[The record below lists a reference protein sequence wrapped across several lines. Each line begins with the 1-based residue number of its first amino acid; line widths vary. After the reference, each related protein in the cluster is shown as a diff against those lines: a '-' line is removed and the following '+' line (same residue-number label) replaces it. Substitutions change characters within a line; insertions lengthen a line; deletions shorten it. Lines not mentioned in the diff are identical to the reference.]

1 MFDVEETFRAA
12 LAGQQSEL
20 ADASDSLKAA
30 LGSGTP
36 DPKQMRA
43 LSKTLDRLA
52 QAANQ
57 QVEEPAQQIA
67 SVVRVVAKADTFVK
81 LAQEQAALVQLL
93 RRFADKTNALSH
105 LEQMEV
111 QELAHQQHRVSEA
124 LHELLGELP
133 GLLAQAPA
141 DADYDPLRDD
151 VGKFIQAVADAKIED
166 DLSGAAKTLDEPDTL
181 TGYAL
186 AQRAAE
192 AMDKLI
198 GRCNSNSQKA
208 QQCLTA
214 HFQPKL
220 AKPGL
225 GNTLQQIMTALNV
238 GNGQGGRDGYGL
250 FNEDVAL
257 YGPNVQLAGEPA
269 GGSGDTTGDQG
280 RNSATVAGGAPD
292 ADLPPNLAPGHV
304 RLQPDAKFPLRYRDL
319 VGEYF
324 RVMAESGKD
333 K

>member
-1 MFDVEETFRAA
+1 
-12 LAGQQSEL
+12 
-20 ADASDSLKAA
+20 
-30 LGSGTP
+30 
-36 DPKQMRA
+36 
-43 LSKTLDRLA
+43 
-52 QAANQ
+52 
-57 QVEEPAQQIA
+57 
-67 SVVRVVAKADTFVK
+67 
-81 LAQEQAALVQLL
+81 
-93 RRFADKTNALSH
+93 
-105 LEQMEV
+105 
-111 QELAHQQHRVSEA
+111 
-124 LHELLGELP
+124 
-133 GLLAQAPA
+133 
-141 DADYDPLRDD
+141 
-151 VGKFIQAVADAKIED
+151 
-166 DLSGAAKTLDEPDTL
+166 
-181 TGYAL
+181 
-186 AQRAAE
+186 
-192 AMDKLI
+192 MDKLI